1 MTILDYLVGYEK
13 IHYLEEDSIT
23 VGWGKV
29 IHFSIKKKSSKLIF
43 ESWLSFCETFYWSI
57 VAFNV
62 VLFSPV
68 QQSESAICIHISP
81 LFWISC
87 PFSHRRALSRVPCGI
102 QYVLFSYLFYVV
114 VVEWISHVWLLE
126 TPWTVG
132 PGSSV
137 HGISQA
143 RILVWVAI
151 SFSRGSSWPR
161 DCTWD
166 FCLSGRFFTY
176 FIHSID
182 GVYVLIPIS
191 QIIPAPFSPRFST
204 ISFEYH

>member
-1 MTILDYLVGYEK
+1 MTILDYLVGCEK

-126 TPWTVG
+126 TPWTVACQAPQSMRFFRQEYWSG
-132 PGSSV
+132 LPCFPPVDLPDPGIEPVSL
-137 HGISQA
+137 A
-143 RILVWVAI
+143 LA
-151 SFSRGSSWPR
+151 
-161 DCTWD
+161 
-166 FCLSGRFFTY
+166 GRFFTT
-176 FIHSID
+176 STTWE
-182 GVYVLIPIS
+182 
-191 QIIPAPFSPRFST
+191 AP
-204 ISFEYH
+204 